1 MPDFDLTETSA
12 IAASLIEA
20 GESLIPRNVIGL
32 AITELSTHP
41 GEGWHG
47 QGSATTRRAR
57 SVEREMP
64 LRDQP
69 AEVLLQFISAFA
81 SQPHNIADG
90 HPSVCAGVF
99 DDP

>member
-1 MPDFDLTETSA
+1 M
-12 IAASLIEA
+12 
-20 GESLIPRNVIGL
+20 
-32 AITELSTHP
+32 
-41 GEGWHG
+41 
-47 QGSATTRRAR
+47 
-57 SVEREMP
+57 EREMP